1 MKQAYAIF
9 ALLGVPLAMSMPISV
24 ADDLNEDLEVVLG
37 SGMCF
42 KCDDPAG
49 GIKSVENAL
58 GRGAVESADARYSQ
72 IERRC
77 DALMG
82 PLPWPVLPGDARLYD
97 AKDQCKVWN
106 AGTKDVEH
114 VTCNPDKSFNFKLLT
129 TDVESVSLTAGKQRV
144 EVKVYSKSPDNLKGF
159 EGETMKYSWRFR
171 ASEDMK
177 LSYRFTH
184 LFQFKFVSQVVD
196 GERIGDTQKP
206 AATLTAVQPKGGSPA
221 VLQVRNTSTSNMA
234 ENVLATVPWSE
245 VAGHWVSVDLTA
257 TNKLMEDG
265 GNMRVIIKRDN
276 DGKDLLSIDSPVDMW
291 RPGNAFCRPKWGIY
305 RAFDSRTQAGRHG
318 PKLNDASVDFADIC
332 IDKV

>member
-1 MKQAYAIF
+1 M
-9 ALLGVPLAMSMPISV
+9 
-24 ADDLNEDLEVVLG
+24 
-37 SGMCF
+37 
-42 KCDDPAG
+42 
-49 GIKSVENAL
+49 
-58 GRGAVESADARYSQ
+58 
-72 IERRC
+72 
-77 DALMG
+77 
-82 PLPWPVLPGDARLYD
+82 
-97 AKDQCKVWN
+97 
-106 AGTKDVEH
+106 
-114 VTCNPDKSFNFKLLT
+114 
-129 TDVESVSLTAGKQRV
+129 
-144 EVKVYSKSPDNLKGF
+144 
-159 EGETMKYSWRFR
+159 
-171 ASEDMK
+171 
-177 LSYRFTH
+177 
-184 LFQFKFVSQVVD
+184 SQVVD

-276 DGKDLLSIDSPVDMW
+276 DGKELLSIDSPVDMW